1 MTTSS
6 TRTPRLRAAG
16 AAIALVL
23 FGALLGITVDR
34 LLHDPGPVAQASL
47 TADAM
52 AARLG
57 LAAEDEARL
66 RALVDTLNTEV
77 LAAMAEGPDALLAAT
92 HAAHLRIEASLPEE
106 ARTSFHA
113 WMREQHRQMMHHMEG
128 MHPGMGGMHGTG
140 AN

>member
-1 MTTSS
+1 MTTSFAH
-6 TRTPRLRAAG
+6 TPRLRAAG
-16 AAIALVL
+16 TAIALVL

-34 LLHDPGPVAQASL
+34 LLHEPVPVARAPL

-66 RALVDTLNTEV
+66 RALVDTLNSEV
-77 LAAMAEGPDALLAAT
+77 LAAMAEGPEALLAAT

-106 ARTSFHA
+106 ARTAFHS
-113 WMREQHRQMMHHMEG
+113 WMREQHRQIMHHMEG
-128 MHPGMGGMHGTG
+128 MHPGRRGMHGAG
-140 AN
+140 SN